1 MRNLQTEN
9 RVLYK
14 GKKLSAGMN
23 ESGHRGGMQM
33 KRSAQEHRGGEHR
46 LNTGPPERLTVK

>member
-1 MRNLQTEN
+1 MLNLQTEN

-14 GKKLSAGMN
+14 GEKLSAGMN

-33 KRSAQEHRGGEHR
+33 KRSAQAYCGGEHR
-46 LNTGPPERLTVK
+46 LNTGPPDGRP

>member
-33 KRSAQEHRGGEHR
+33 KRSAQAYCSGEHR
-46 LNTGPPERLTVK
+46 LNTGPPDGRP